1 MKSYKTQIPFFL
13 FCYFFCFTSVSISAG
28 IFLNNFLDLYA
39 TLSGKYFG
47 RKFSFFN
54 GFPTLPPHHH
64 LYGQICVT
72 KAFCQFSLKC
82 LLKYIYF
89 FKYLFRKSCK
99 SIFYVSAMN
108 CYFTYIFKV
117 SNNKFSGVLFRTCFK
132 NSYIDT
138 SISNFL

>member
-1 MKSYKTQIPFFL
+1 MESYETQVPFFL

-28 IFLNNFLDLYA
+28 IFLNNFLELYA

-47 RKFSFFN
+47 RTFSFFN

-64 LYGQICVT
+64 LYGQNLRDKSFLSISP
-72 KAFCQFSLKC
+72 KM
-82 LLKYIYF
+82 YI
-89 FKYLFRKSCK
+89 LFRKSCK

-117 SNNKFSGVLFRTCFK
+117 SNNKIFWGSFQNIFQEQL
-132 NSYIDT
+132 Y
-138 SISNFL
+138 

>member
-1 MKSYKTQIPFFL
+1 MKSYKTQVPFFL

-28 IFLNNFLDLYA
+28 IFLNNFLELYA

-47 RKFSFFN
+47 RTFSFFN

-64 LYGQICVT
+64 LYGQN
-72 KAFCQFSLKC
+72 
-82 LLKYIYF
+82 LLDKSFLSIFPKMYI
-89 FKYLFRKSCK
+89 LFRKSCK

-117 SNNKFSGVLFRTCFK
+117 CNNKFSGVLFRIYFK